1 MDEMDPNMDGAEG
14 MDEDNISG
22 DGAEQ
27 DDDLDGKQEY
37 VKKESPFVFFGWPLG
52 KHT

>member
-37 VKKESPFVFFGWPLG
+37 VKKEFIARPYTSDSGAL
-52 KHT
+52 